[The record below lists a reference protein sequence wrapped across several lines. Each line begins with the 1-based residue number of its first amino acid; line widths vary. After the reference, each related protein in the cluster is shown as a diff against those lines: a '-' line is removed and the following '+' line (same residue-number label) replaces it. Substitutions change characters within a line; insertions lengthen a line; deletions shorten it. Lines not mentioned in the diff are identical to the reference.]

1 MLVVLFIC
9 FKDKKHLGQLEV
21 QSNIAKTSLKN
32 QSWIF
37 SVLDG
42 WKDSFLDGRQGPLQ
56 LSEESLSSTWFD

>member
-32 QSWIF
+32 QS
-37 SVLDG
+37 
-42 WKDSFLDGRQGPLQ
+42 
-56 LSEESLSSTWFD
+56 